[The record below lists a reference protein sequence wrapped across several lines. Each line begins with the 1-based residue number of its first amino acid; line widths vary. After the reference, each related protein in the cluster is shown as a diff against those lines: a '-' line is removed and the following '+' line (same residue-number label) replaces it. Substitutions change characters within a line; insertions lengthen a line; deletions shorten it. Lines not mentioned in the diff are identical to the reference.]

1 MSSNDWP
8 TVNEREAPP
17 AANVAHY
24 DRAQP
29 RRRFPV
35 TELPPAEEYSKL
47 AAEKLREKER
57 KRRKRRKARAAAAAA
72 AAAERLPRGW
82 AAEADPGSGET
93 YYQNA
98 TTGETSWERP
108 QIDEHDDD
116 NGHAASAGSSTTPHR
131 RNATPSA
138 AGGAASSSA
147 SSSSSSR
154 PGFGFGFGGFGRG
167 APAHTRTPTTAR
179 NGSFN
184 KRDRVKYRSPS
195 GAWLNATVVEKSY
208 DDPPYYTIRPDN
220 GQERQTEGERE
231 RTTTPE
237 QKKPFQFFSKMT
249 QLTRE
254 RERERERPGR
264 RHRPQAAAA
273 GRHRHSSGNRHEIPH
288 TTRATRANRTD
299 NGERCT
305 VERWSVRWSVRERG
319 E

>member
-17 AANVAHY
+17 AAVFLGLTPRQRLVAAHPFLRVSPKTWAAKVAHY

-57 KRRKRRKARAAAAAA
+57 KRRRWRRTMR
-72 AAAERLPRGW
+72 RW

-154 PGFGFGFGGFGRG
+154 PGFGFGGFGRG
-167 APAHTRTPTTAR
+167 APVHTRTPTTAR

-220 GQERQTEGERE
+220 GQERQTEGARLRHMTGLAREDDGCERDCTE
-231 RTTTPE
+231 RDDQCSVGTAEGYLQRNP
-237 QKKPFQFFSKMT
+237 
-249 QLTRE
+249 
-254 RERERERPGR
+254 
-264 RHRPQAAAA
+264 
-273 GRHRHSSGNRHEIPH
+273 SSDW
-288 TTRATRANRTD
+288 A
-299 NGERCT
+299 
-305 VERWSVRWSVRERG
+305 
-319 E
+319 